1 MSFIE
6 LMNRQI
12 YFTLSLLTIQTQASG
27 KITLVLGN
35 KSMKCV
41 LCKHG
46 TTYTG
51 TVNVT
56 LERDNCIIVLK
67 DVPADIIS
75 VKVQQQQFSI
85 VRRDRSI
92 AMPKSKFSALL
103 PNFWNTRSNLKDL
116 EARSNH

>member
-1 MSFIE
+1 VTVGKVSD
-6 LMNRQI
+6 LLNR
-12 YFTLSLLTIQTQASG
+12 TLIFSSHAVRRMFARRISD
-27 KITLVLGN
+27 LVLGN

-67 DVPADIIS
+67 DVPADICENCGEYYLNQNTTAA
-75 VKVQQQQFSI
+75 VLDRAEKSI
-85 VRRDRSI
+85 YRNAEVEILRF
-92 AMPKSKFSALL
+92 AA
-103 PNFWNTRSNLKDL
+103 
-116 EARSNH
+116 

>member
-1 MSFIE
+1 
-6 LMNRQI
+6 MNRQI
-12 YFTLSLLTIQTQASG
+12 YFTLSLLTIQIQQSG

-41 LCKHG
+41 FCKHG

-67 DVPADIIS
+67 DVPADICENCGEYYLSQITTAA
-75 VKVQQQQFSI
+75 VFA
-85 VRRDRSI
+85 RAERSI
-92 AMPKSKFSALL
+92 HRNAEVEILRFA
-103 PNFWNTRSNLKDL
+103 
-116 EARSNH
+116 A